1 MTNKGSHLR
10 EGRITQLEEEDPH
23 PGCGGVGGE
32 GGFRRK
38 LWGWLSTRI
47 QENSL
52 LRKML
57 AGGNVSVTQERTLPP
72 NLPHRPPPG
81 RRARMDTRKQPC
93 G

>member
-1 MTNKGSHLR
+1 MPRKGSHLR
-10 EGRITQLEEEDPH
+10 EGRTTQLEGEDPH
-23 PGCGGVGGE
+23 LAAVGLGE
-32 GGFRRK
+32 GGLRRK
-38 LWGWLSTRI
+38 LWGWLSASV

-57 AGGNVSVTQERTLPP
+57 AGGSVSVTQERTLPP
-72 NLPHRPPPG
+72 SLPRRPPPG